1 MTYMLVSER
10 KAQQEI
16 TISTPADAYT
26 ALTRYHRKRKE
37 NFLVLTLNGAH
48 EVQSIR
54 IVSIGTV
61 NRSIV
66 HPREV
71 FIEAIKDN
79 AAAII
84 VAHNHPSGNFEPSP
98 EDGDVTRRLKEAGD
112 LLGIPLLDHIVFSH
126 RGYYSYL
133 EHNAL
138 QPRHESSH

>member
-10 KAQQEI
+10 KAKEQI

-26 ALTRYHRKRKE
+26 ALERYHKKRKE
-37 NFLVLTLNGAH
+37 HFLVLTLNGAH
-48 EVQSIR
+48 EIQAIR
-54 IVSIGTV
+54 IVSIGIV

-71 FIEAIKDN
+71 FIEAIKDH

-84 VAHNHPSGNFEPSP
+84 VAHNHPSGSFEPSP
-98 EDGDVTRRLKEAGD
+98 DDNEVTRRLKEAGD
-112 LLGIPLLDHIVFSH
+112 ILGISVLDHLVFSH

-133 EHNAL
+133 EHDAL
-138 QPRHESSH
+138 